1 MQKTDKQKLA
11 SNNNLALYQA
21 VFASHNK
28 TLEHNDGIYFLP
40 VKTPPLYSNLATRSE
55 DWQPDDV
62 FQQIDKLAKEES
74 WDDWSIKD
82 SFQCL
87 DLTKFG
93 FEKLF
98 DAQWIYLESGHFS
111 AAETSDPVDFKV
123 VKSEDDLQLWI
134 EVWGEGVELG
144 NQIYN
149 KALVENSDV
158 LFIVGYVENK
168 PKHVALLNK
177 SEDVIGVSNFFVPE
191 KTEAAWSSLVS
202 FIQNHFGTKDIVGY
216 EDAETVSKIKSVGF
230 EPVGDLTVWL
240 KKL

>member
-1 MQKTDKQKLA
+1 MKNKQKLA

-28 TLEHNDGIYFLP
+28 TLEHNENIYFLP

-55 DWQPDDV
+55 DWQPDEI
-62 FQQIDKLAKEES
+62 FQQIDELAKEEN

-87 DLTKFG
+87 DLVKFG

-98 DAQWIYLESGHFS
+98 DAQWIYLGSDDFYN
-111 AAETSDPVDFKV
+111 ANTSDHIDFKIV
-123 VKSEDDLQLWI
+123 ESEADLQLWI

-149 KALVENSDV
+149 KALVENPDV
-158 LFIVGYVENK
+158 VFVVGYVDEE
-168 PKHVALLNK
+168 PQHVALLNK

-191 KTEAAWSSLVS
+191 KTEAAWSSLVG
-202 FIQNHFGTKDIVGY
+202 FIQTKFGSIDIVGY
-216 EDAETVSKIKSVGF
+216 EDAETVSKIKSIGF
-230 EPVGDLTVWL
+230 ETVGDLTVWL